1 MKSFRRCLMLGM
13 LLLVINT
20 LTSAQTDSINSFTS
34 QSKMYPKHEIGV
46 SYGMLPIIG
55 VFYGGNYDDVY
66 PAYENQII
74 KLGSISTRFRISIN
88 PIHRLDFNFSWA
100 VYEHTLEVRQS
111 GIYKNNNVHHFA
123 FQLGYSICF
132 FSKNAISLYSS
143 LYGGV
148 VVSDLGRMAII
159 NQSTGEIM
167 GYDLDNICLLHPAF
181 HITFLGLQLG
191 KKNAFN
197 IELGYGTQ
205 GEIKLGYNYY
215 F

>member
-1 MKSFRRCLMLGM
+1 M
-13 LLLVINT
+13 
-20 LTSAQTDSINSFTS
+20 
-34 QSKMYPKHEIGV
+34 
-46 SYGMLPIIG
+46 
-55 VFYGGNYDDVY
+55 
-66 PAYENQII
+66 
-74 KLGSISTRFRISIN
+74 
-88 PIHRLDFNFSWA
+88 
-100 VYEHTLEVRQS
+100 
-111 GIYKNNNVHHFA
+111 
-123 FQLGYSICF
+123 
-132 FSKNAISLYSS
+132 
-143 LYGGV
+143 
-148 VVSDLGRMAII
+148 VSDLGRMAII